1 MPRFV
6 HLSLSQHKAAGRYTY
21 FLLKNCLDI
30 QYIRGENNQGS
41 FIELNQDIPAAIA
54 LINRIRTERADV
66 KISTLPSSLSQSEAR
81 QKLRH
86 ERRSNLR
93 SKDYI
98 GRI

>member
-1 MPRFV
+1 MANLPTSGQSAINNIVIRYADV
-6 HLSLSQHKAAGRYTY
+6 LLSKAEAM
-21 FLLKNCLDI
+21 
-30 QYIRGENNQGS
+30 
-41 FIELNQDIPAAIA
+41 IELNQDIPAAIA